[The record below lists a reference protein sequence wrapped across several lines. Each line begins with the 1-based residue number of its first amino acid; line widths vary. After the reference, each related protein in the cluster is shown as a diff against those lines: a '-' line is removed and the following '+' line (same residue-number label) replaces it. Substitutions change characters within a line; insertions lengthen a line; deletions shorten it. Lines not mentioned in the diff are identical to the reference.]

1 MSPVTKPAPA
11 NGNATAKGAKAKVA
25 STRVGVVES
34 DARQK
39 TRTVVVAFQWRHEKY
54 GKYLRRQ
61 TVLQV
66 HDEQNESKR
75 GDTVEIT
82 ETRPI
87 SKSKCWRLVRV
98 VKRAA
103 TA

>member
-1 MSPVTKPAPA
+1 MSPATKTAPQ
-11 NGNATAKGAKAKVA
+11 AKARQKA
-25 STRVGVVES
+25 ERTRVGVVES

-39 TRTVVVAFQWRHEKY
+39 TRTVVVPFQWRHEKY
-54 GKYLRRQ
+54 GKYIRRE

-66 HDEQNESKR
+66 HDERNESRK
-75 GDTVEIT
+75 GDTVEIA

-98 VKRAA
+98 VKPAQ

>member
-1 MSPVTKPAPA
+1 MSPVTKTTRKAQPPKAKINAPA
-11 NGNATAKGAKAKVA
+11 R
-25 STRVGVVES
+25 TRMGVVES

-39 TRTVVVAFQWRHEKY
+39 TRTVTVPFQLRHPKY
-54 GKYLRRQ
+54 GKFLRRQ

-66 HDEQNESKR
+66 HDEANESKR
-75 GDTVEIT
+75 GDAVEIA

-87 SKSKCWRLVRV
+87 SRSKCWRLVRV
-98 VKRAA
+98 VKKAA

>member
-1 MSPVTKPAPA
+1 MSPATASTKKTTAPA
-11 NGNATAKGAKAKVA
+11 RVA
-25 STRVGVVES
+25 HTRVGVVES

-39 TRTVVVAFQWRHEKY
+39 TRTVVVPFQLRHEKY
-54 GKYLRRQ
+54 GKFLRRQ

-66 HDEQNESKR
+66 HDEANESKK
-75 GDTVEIT
+75 GDTVEIA

-87 SKSKCWRLVRV
+87 SRTKCWRLVRV

-103 TA
+103 AV